1 MSVSER
7 LLGFT
12 NKRKEG
18 VNMDIYKEGARLGLD
33 RPLSNEE
40 RSNIECLVRTYNK
53 HSYVH
58 RSLFR
63 LLCAE
68 RKANEGGDANHGA

>member
-1 MSVSER
+1 MSECER
-7 LLGFT
+7 LLGFI

-18 VNMDIYKEGARLGLD
+18 VNMDINKEGARLGLD

-40 RSNIECLVRTYNK
+40 RSDIAGLLRHYSK
-53 HSYVH
+53 HSSVH
-58 RSLFR
+58 RALLR

-68 RKANEGGDANHGA
+68 RKANEGGDANHGD